1 MPAPWGVRTFAAME
15 STGLPLDA
23 WVLLAVS
30 VGLGLGLELAFVRAQ
45 RARRL
50 GSGSSPAAGEG
61 RGSDESATDAR
72 RTESSP

>member
-1 MPAPWGVRTFAAME
+1 LPAPWGVRTFAAME

-30 VGLGLGLELAFVRAQ
+30 VGLGLELAFVRAQ

-50 GSGSSPAAGEG
+50 GSGSSPAAAEG
-61 RGSDESATDAR
+61 RGSDESATDAS